1 MFAWSASPVAPML
14 RLAART
20 TRLDPLVALERV
32 VRKEALL
39 VLYELLIDLPSLRG
53 AEPGWSV
60 RSRFWRE
67 V

>member
-1 MFAWSASPVAPML
+1 ML